1 MNLFMTQRTF
11 ESHCQ
16 TCQET
21 VTSNMKVFLI
31 HVSNASLKQTG
42 FDIACWPLSVSHTFK
57 KQKKIVCKRCSE
69 SNVSDPICTSAV
81 N

>member
-57 KQKKIVCKRCSE
+57 KQKNIVCKRCSE